1 MNKLV
6 HLVLFSVALAI
17 LAGCPPHGVGP
28 TPPRPGNCDVPDLV
42 GELPEVKQWEGTLPE
57 LSVEQPTWVA
67 IPTDTG
73 AVYVAV
79 DTLKRAIPYATH
91 VPEVERVQFEGRL
104 LTKLELV
111 IIGGVRGP
119 RPGGGG
125 PAGVPPELLRFAY
138 ETAMKVNQTKV
149 NAIERGVLQP
159 LKQVANPGELQ
170 LKR

>member
-17 LAGCPPHGVGP
+17 LAGCPPRGVGP
-28 TPPRPGNCDVPDLV
+28 TPPGPGNCDVPDLV

-79 DTLKRAIPYATH
+79 DTLHRT
-91 VPEVERVQFEGRL
+91 VPVAVHISEVDRPNVEGRL
-104 LTKLELV
+104 FTTLELV

-125 PAGVPPELLRFAY
+125 PPGIPPELLRFAY
-138 ETAMKVNQTKV
+138 ESAMKVNQAKV
-149 NAIERGVLQP
+149 KALNLGVLQP
-159 LKQVANPGELQ
+159 LKQVANPSDLQ

>member
-28 TPPRPGNCDVPDLV
+28 TPPRPGNCEVPGLV

-67 IPTDTG
+67 IPTETG
-73 AVYVAV
+73 AVYIAV
-79 DTLKRAIPYATH
+79 DTLHRTVPVAVH
-91 VPEVERVQFEGRL
+91 VTEVDRPTVEGRL
-104 LTKLELV
+104 LGKLELV

-119 RPGGGG
+119 RPGPG
-125 PAGVPPELLRFAY
+125 PVGDGELIRFAY

-149 NAIERGVLQP
+149 NAIERGVLKP
-159 LKQVANPGELQ
+159 LGQVANPVGDLQ